1 MKFEHTE
8 VNGFA
13 NAVIGMRNP
22 MMSHKQSDSIYYPLQ
37 NRYVMGPK
45 DLDLAQRLLA
55 TGSDSDGKFL
65 RMIHV
70 STQIT
75 APTYF
80 CAELDTYKVGT
91 TRNSSSLQH
100 KGMSRDY
107 TIDDFTIE
115 DNEEMKSAFQDQIL
129 PLINQYRRLYKE
141 TNDYKYFRMMRQ
153 LIPMSY
159 NYTFMWDANYAVIRN
174 MYRQRVTHPHRLRE
188 WTEDF
193 AEWVKTLPYAKELI
207 IE

>member
-8 VNGFA
+8 VSGFS

-22 MMSHKQSDSIYYPLQ
+22 MMSHKQSDSVYLPLQ
-37 NRYVMGPK
+37 NKFVLGEK
-45 DLDLAQRLLA
+45 DLDLAQRLLS

-107 TIDDFTIE
+107 TMDDFTIE
-115 DNEEMKSAFQDQIL
+115 DDEAMKSAFQEQIL
-129 PLINQYRRLYKE
+129 PLINKYRRLYKE

-174 MYRQRVTHPHRLRE
+174 MYRQRVTHPHRLKE

-193 AEWVKTLPYAKELI
+193 ASWVYSLPYAKELI